1 MEDEEEA
8 YDSVMRKKKRQE
20 GSELSMRYRRKTAR
34 CAGCCFSLLKSL
46 KGPEDNGREE
56 EEEGEEE
63 NESLAS
69 SRPTFVKGIDVTF
82 HLSTRYFCSH

>member
-46 KGPEDNGREE
+46 KGPGNKGGGGGGGGGRRRM
-56 EEEGEEE
+56 
-63 NESLAS
+63 NFWRHRILLL
-69 SRPTFVKGIDVTF
+69 K
-82 HLSTRYFCSH
+82 